1 MRRAGVA
8 DTRCSSA
15 AEEGLP
21 GTPAGLDVT
30 PARHML
36 SDGFQEVLRNP
47 SVSQMQET
55 RELRPSEIWR
65 TCRQLCGT
73 TGTGTAVTAADNS
86 APL

>member
-1 MRRAGVA
+1 MSHTSSERRGGRADAEMRRAGVA

-15 AEEGLP
+15 AEAGLP

-47 SVSQMQET
+47 SVS
-55 RELRPSEIWR
+55 
-65 TCRQLCGT
+65 
-73 TGTGTAVTAADNS
+73 
-86 APL
+86 

>member
-15 AEEGLP
+15 AEAGLP

-47 SVSQMQET
+47 SVS
-55 RELRPSEIWR
+55 
-65 TCRQLCGT
+65 
-73 TGTGTAVTAADNS
+73 
-86 APL
+86 